1 MKFSDLEIPE
11 IEIHEIGR
19 LITPRSE
26 RKNFSTESS
35 VQRSNSIE
43 TKIIPEIIPIPG
55 PQVLSED
62 IDSSFVIDLKT
73 FNWSN
78 FDKVN
83 SKTQITLIHDQLI
96 LAFKEI
102 IRINKAIKS
111 VKTKTNYIVCFQ
123 ILLICAIIA
132 IILMQTFL

>member
-111 VKTKTNYIVCFQ
+111 VKTKTNCIFCFQ
-123 ILLICAIIA
+123 ILLICATIA
-132 IILMQTFL
+132 IILLQNLS